1 MENRSIFALHG
12 ITGMLIATVLL
23 LVVEGTLVFFAISA
37 QQNVAQDYY
46 YIEDAKSIKMM
57 SADNAAHVALEW
69 ELPCH
74 ECALCI

>member
-23 LVVEGTLVFFAISA
+23 LVVEGTLVFLAIGV
-37 QQNVAQDYY
+37 QQDVAQDYY

-57 SADNAAHVALEW
+57 SADNAAHVVLHKDK
-69 ELPCH
+69 PYTKKDK
-74 ECALCI
+74 